1 MEVRQAAALH
11 PDSQGQARRSAGRRG
26 NAGRRARPAARFR
39 RRVLLQGIR
48 RAAPPAPGAG
58 TAQGLRAAGRRDRQ
72 VGRRIRIPAARD
84 PLGLPGQ
91 HSRTRNRGG
100 CGEADGDLD
109 LQRRAR
115 SFRCAQAPLPAS
127 SHRLPRT
134 EARGAHRR
142 KPRAWNREI
151 PAHADRRL
159 HQPGPHSRSEEAAVG
174 QRNHRLGA
182 RAGAAAVF
190 GAGSSDRQGHAQ
202 RALEIRGRHRD
213 HAAPG
218 DDLRRQSRT
227 ARRVRLGAL
236 MREELH
242 RFFRAA
248 RGAGVRVSPAESI
261 DAMKA
266 VADVGFGDRDILRD
280 TLLLTLAKNQDE
292 KRALGETFDLFFSQ
306 PEVKDEAA
314 PEDAAQG
321 ALPDSTSSETPPGG
335 DAGAP
340 APQMGELAQM
350 LMSRDRNAIAAAM
363 ANAASAASLSDIRY
377 FTQRGI
383 FSTRILEALG
393 IERLRD
399 DMDALTATNPAEA
412 ERLAAALEALRENV
426 RDVVSQALLLYGREE
441 SENLRNEIL
450 RNAPL
455 ARLERRQVE
464 QMKALIRAIAR
475 RLRERYSKPRKR
487 QRRGHLDVRR
497 TLRRNAAWGGIPF
510 LTSWKRRHRDRPKIV
525 ALCDVAGSVAQV
537 SDFFLLLIH
546 SLHEVVDDVRSFAFS
561 GHLIEVSDILDT
573 KSPEEAM
580 KEIMS
585 KVGFG
590 SSDYGGSLVDFEKG
604 WIRSV
609 TPKTTVV
616 VLGDAR
622 TNNLDPRADILR
634 TISERSKRLVWLN
647 PEGRMAWGWGD
658 SEMPRYAAFCSVV
671 RQCATA
677 KQLERAVSD
686 IVAAY
691 Q

>member
-1 MEVRQAAALH
+1 
-11 PDSQGQARRSAGRRG
+11 
-26 NAGRRARPAARFR
+26 
-39 RRVLLQGIR
+39 
-48 RAAPPAPGAG
+48 
-58 TAQGLRAAGRRDRQ
+58 
-72 VGRRIRIPAARD
+72 
-84 PLGLPGQ
+84 
-91 HSRTRNRGG
+91 
-100 CGEADGDLD
+100 
-109 LQRRAR
+109 
-115 SFRCAQAPLPAS
+115 
-127 SHRLPRT
+127 
-134 EARGAHRR
+134 
-142 KPRAWNREI
+142 
-151 PAHADRRL
+151 
-159 HQPGPHSRSEEAAVG
+159 
-174 QRNHRLGA
+174 
-182 RAGAAAVF
+182 
-190 GAGSSDRQGHAQ
+190 
-202 RALEIRGRHRD
+202 
-213 HAAPG
+213 
-218 DDLRRQSRT
+218 
-227 ARRVRLGAL
+227 

-266 VADVGFGDRDILRD
+266 VADVGFAERGILRD
-280 TLLLTLAKNQDE
+280 TLLLTLAKSQEE
-292 KRALGETFDLFFSQ
+292 KQALGDCFDLFFSQ
-306 PEVKDEAA
+306 PEVPEESA
-314 PEDAAQG
+314 PEDAEDSKG
-321 ALPDSTSSETPPGG
+321 ADAAPNENEPG
-335 DAGAP
+335 APGAP
-340 APQMGELAQM
+340 APELGDLAQM

-363 ANAASAASLSDIRY
+363 AAASNAAALSDIRY

-383 FSTRILEALG
+383 FSSRILEQLG

-399 DMDALTATNPAEA
+399 DLDALTATNPGDA

-426 RDVVSQALLLYGREE
+426 REVVNQALVLYGREE
-441 SENLRNEIL
+441 TENLRNEIL

-487 QRRGHLDVRR
+487 QRRGHLDTRK
-497 TLRRNAAWGGIPF
+497 TLRRNAAWGGVPF

-525 ALCDVAGSVAQV
+525 AICDVSGSVAQV

-580 KEIMS
+580 SEIMS

-590 SSDYGGSLVDFEKG
+590 SSDYGGSFVDFEKNFL
-604 WIRSV
+604 RSV
-609 TPKTTVV
+609 TPKTTVI

-658 SEMPRYAAFCSVV
+658 SEMPRYGAFCTVV
-671 RQCATA
+671 RQCSTA

>member
-1 MEVRQAAALH
+1 
-11 PDSQGQARRSAGRRG
+11 
-26 NAGRRARPAARFR
+26 
-39 RRVLLQGIR
+39 
-48 RAAPPAPGAG
+48 
-58 TAQGLRAAGRRDRQ
+58 
-72 VGRRIRIPAARD
+72 
-84 PLGLPGQ
+84 
-91 HSRTRNRGG
+91 
-100 CGEADGDLD
+100 
-109 LQRRAR
+109 
-115 SFRCAQAPLPAS
+115 
-127 SHRLPRT
+127 
-134 EARGAHRR
+134 
-142 KPRAWNREI
+142 
-151 PAHADRRL
+151 
-159 HQPGPHSRSEEAAVG
+159 
-174 QRNHRLGA
+174 
-182 RAGAAAVF
+182 
-190 GAGSSDRQGHAQ
+190 
-202 RALEIRGRHRD
+202 
-213 HAAPG
+213 
-218 DDLRRQSRT
+218 
-227 ARRVRLGAL
+227 

-266 VADVGFGDRDILRD
+266 VADVGFADRDILRD

-306 PEVKDEAA
+306 PEVKDETA
-314 PEDAAQG
+314 PEDATEDTANG
-321 ALPDSTSSETPPGG
+321 AAPDATTAETGE
-335 DAGAP
+335 AGAP
-340 APQMGELAQM
+340 SPELGELAQM
-350 LMSRDRNAIAAAM
+350 LMSQDRNAIAAAM
-363 ANAASAASLSDIRY
+363 ADATNAASLSDIRY

-383 FSTRILEALG
+383 FSTRILNQLG

-399 DMDALTATNPAEA
+399 DLDALTSTNPAQA
-412 ERLAAALEALRENV
+412 ERLAAALTALRENV
-426 RDVVSQALLLYGREE
+426 GEIVSQALVLYGREE

-487 QRRGHLDVRR
+487 QRRGHLDIRR
-497 TLRRNAAWGGIPF
+497 TLRRNAAWGGVPF
-510 LTSWKRRHRDRPKIV
+510 LTSWKRRHRDRPQIV
-525 ALCDVAGSVAQV
+525 ALCDVSGSVAQV

-580 KEIMS
+580 TEIMS

-604 WIRSV
+604 WIKTV
-609 TPKTTVV
+609 TPKTTVI

-634 TISERSKRLVWLN
+634 RISERSKRLVWLN

>member
-1 MEVRQAAALH
+1 
-11 PDSQGQARRSAGRRG
+11 
-26 NAGRRARPAARFR
+26 
-39 RRVLLQGIR
+39 
-48 RAAPPAPGAG
+48 
-58 TAQGLRAAGRRDRQ
+58 
-72 VGRRIRIPAARD
+72 
-84 PLGLPGQ
+84 
-91 HSRTRNRGG
+91 
-100 CGEADGDLD
+100 
-109 LQRRAR
+109 
-115 SFRCAQAPLPAS
+115 
-127 SHRLPRT
+127 
-134 EARGAHRR
+134 
-142 KPRAWNREI
+142 
-151 PAHADRRL
+151 
-159 HQPGPHSRSEEAAVG
+159 
-174 QRNHRLGA
+174 
-182 RAGAAAVF
+182 
-190 GAGSSDRQGHAQ
+190 
-202 RALEIRGRHRD
+202 
-213 HAAPG
+213 
-218 DDLRRQSRT
+218 
-227 ARRVRLGAL
+227 
-236 MREELH
+236 MREKLH

-266 VADVGFGDRDILRD
+266 VADVGFADRGILRD
-280 TLLLTLAKNQDE
+280 TLLLTLAKSQEE
-292 KRALGETFDLFFSQ
+292 KQALGDTFDLFFSQ

-314 PEDAAQG
+314 PEDATKDAASG
-321 ALPDSTSSETPPGG
+321 ATPNAAGETGE
-335 DAGAP
+335 AGAP
-340 APQMGELAQM
+340 PELGELARM
-350 LMSRDRNAIAAAM
+350 LMSQDRNAVAAAL

-383 FSTRILEALG
+383 FSTRILNALG

-399 DMDALTATNPAEA
+399 DLDALTSTNPAEA
-412 ERLAAALEALRENV
+412 ERLAAALKALRENV
-426 RDVVSQALLLYGREE
+426 SDVVSQALVLYGREE

-455 ARLERRQVE
+455 ARLERRQIE
-464 QMKALIRAIAR
+464 QMKALIHAIAR

-487 QRRGHLDVRR
+487 QRRGHLDIRR
-497 TLRRNAAWGGIPF
+497 TLRRNAAWGGVPF
-510 LTSWKRRHRDRPKIV
+510 LTSWKRRHRDRPQIV
-525 ALCDVAGSVAQV
+525 ALCDVSGSVAQV

-561 GHLIEVSDILDT
+561 GHLIEVSDILET

-580 KEIMS
+580 REIMS

-604 WIRSV
+604 WTKTV
-609 TPKTTVV
+609 TPKTTVI

-634 TISERSKRLVWLN
+634 RISERSKRLVWLN

-658 SEMPRYAAFCSVV
+658 SEMPRYVTFCTVV

>member
-1 MEVRQAAALH
+1 
-11 PDSQGQARRSAGRRG
+11 
-26 NAGRRARPAARFR
+26 
-39 RRVLLQGIR
+39 
-48 RAAPPAPGAG
+48 
-58 TAQGLRAAGRRDRQ
+58 
-72 VGRRIRIPAARD
+72 
-84 PLGLPGQ
+84 
-91 HSRTRNRGG
+91 
-100 CGEADGDLD
+100 
-109 LQRRAR
+109 
-115 SFRCAQAPLPAS
+115 
-127 SHRLPRT
+127 
-134 EARGAHRR
+134 
-142 KPRAWNREI
+142 
-151 PAHADRRL
+151 
-159 HQPGPHSRSEEAAVG
+159 
-174 QRNHRLGA
+174 
-182 RAGAAAVF
+182 
-190 GAGSSDRQGHAQ
+190 
-202 RALEIRGRHRD
+202 
-213 HAAPG
+213 
-218 DDLRRQSRT
+218 
-227 ARRVRLGAL
+227 

-261 DAMKA
+261 DAMNA
-266 VADVGFGDRDILRD
+266 VADVGFADRAILRD

-306 PEVKDEAA
+306 PEVKDETA
-314 PEDAAQG
+314 PEDADENAANG
-321 ALPDSTSSETPPGG
+321 PAPDATASETGEADAAAPEMG
-335 DAGAP
+335 D
-340 APQMGELAQM
+340 LAQM
-350 LMSRDRNAIAAAM
+350 LMSQDRNAVAAAL
-363 ANAASAASLSDIRY
+363 ANAANAASLSDIRY

-383 FSTRILEALG
+383 FSTRILNQLG

-399 DMDALTATNPAEA
+399 DLDALTSTNPAQA
-412 ERLAAALEALRENV
+412 ERLAAALKALRENV
-426 RDVVSQALLLYGREE
+426 GEIVSQALVLYGREE

-487 QRRGHLDVRR
+487 QRRGHLDIRR
-497 TLRRNAAWGGIPF
+497 TLRRNAAWGGVPF
-510 LTSWKRRHRDRPKIV
+510 LTSWKRRHRDRPQIV
-525 ALCDVAGSVAQV
+525 ALCDVSGSVAQV

-573 KSPEEAM
+573 KSPEAAM
-580 KEIMS
+580 SEIMS

-590 SSDYGGSLVDFEKG
+590 SSDYGGSLSDFEKG
-604 WIRSV
+604 WIKSV
-609 TPKTTVV
+609 TPKTTVI

-634 TISERSKRLVWLN
+634 RISERSKRLVWLN

-658 SEMPRYAAFCSVV
+658 SEMPRYASFCTVV